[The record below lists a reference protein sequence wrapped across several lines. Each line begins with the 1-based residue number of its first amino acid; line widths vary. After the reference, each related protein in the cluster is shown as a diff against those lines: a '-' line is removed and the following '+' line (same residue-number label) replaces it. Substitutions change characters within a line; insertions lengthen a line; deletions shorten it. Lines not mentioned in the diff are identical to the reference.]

1 MQKSSSRR
9 YRLRRSEH
17 RLFSFSG
24 AKPPKAFRVGA
35 GGTPYVP
42 RLYRYSSSFDQKTI
56 NKTAQRSAYQWS
68 DPINI
73 MIVPKIC
80 CNGGTEHT
88 RRIHGRA
95 GKRSAEQNVQSDRCS
110 DHQPGDAPGP
120 AFINSCAVNDKH
132 EQES

>member
-17 RLFSFSG
+17 RLFSFST
-24 AKPPKAFRVGA
+24 KPPKAFCVGA

-42 RLYRYSSSFDQKTI
+42 RLSRYSSSFDQKTI

-88 RRIHGRA
+88 RRIHRRA
-95 GKRSAEQNVQSDRCS
+95 GQCSAEQNV
-110 DHQPGDAPGP
+110 
-120 AFINSCAVNDKH
+120 
-132 EQES
+132 